1 MKYSQCSVINC
12 TAVKHY
18 DQLFLDKQLSCA
30 SFLILKNGWGEEKL
44 KGPETE
50 LSLLQQKSERVKDQ
64 KVWYRKE
71 FESALQIELIL

>member
-1 MKYSQCSVINC
+1 MDEGK
-12 TAVKHY
+12 
-18 DQLFLDKQLSCA
+18 
-30 SFLILKNGWGEEKL
+30 KNL

-71 FESALQIELIL
+71 FESALQIKLIL